1 VPIDAPF
8 DETPHGRTFLRLF
21 DLGRGDSPYF
31 ADAWEFA
38 LVWMLAGHLEAT
50 GRLPTDLAFDDLRTL
65 DGWRK
70 LADAGLIPP
79 EVAGL
84 AFGTGHRWTRL
95 LSAGESRPADEMEA
109 AWRILSD
116 ELRTGIPEPWD
127 LADSY
132 WHATGAGVGGASG
145 GLAPSLADTLVALLG
160 PVAGRN
166 VWCPFDYFGQLA
178 VRLARAGA
186 TVFTA
191 SPSGVSR
198 TELRLLQ
205 ALDGRGND
213 WNLRVDEAAILDQSA
228 VDIELAVC
236 APPSSG
242 RAGAWEAWARF
253 AEGTGHERAARS
265 WLRGAML
272 ALKADRPETATV
284 WAVWSRIRDR
294 AVIVVPP
301 SLLHARGQE
310 QHLRERL
317 IAEQCVDAVISLPG
331 RLMSGSTL
339 PGATLVLDR
348 RARPR
353 KVVRMVEVTG
363 SRLAGK
369 DRRGD
374 SMITDPQSLTALAR
388 REEEES
394 NAIDVR
400 YGDIPRYDS
409 NLTPG
414 RYLLRS
420 LKEPL
425 TGELLGDLVEILR
438 PPPKATGR
446 DMAPALEVG
455 IPGLDAWGYV
465 SRPAKALE
473 ARASKLRGC
482 QLQPGDLV
490 LAIKG
495 SVGKVGLVGDDAPAA
510 ESRGTDALP
519 WVVSQSCVGLRLR
532 PGARITPVFLYM
544 FLRSGHG
551 REMIDALRVGAVIPH
566 VTPGTL
572 LEELRIPQPTEI
584 DLREA
589 EQTFAELRRVEAE
602 IAEMLVRRDRL
613 AKKLWPS
620 ELDQRDQLVALRQ
633 ASRK

>member
-1 VPIDAPF
+1 VPF
-8 DETPHGRTFLRLF
+8 DTPFGETPYGRTFLRLF
-21 DLGRGDSPYF
+21 ELGRGDSPYF

-38 LVWMLAGHLEAT
+38 LVWMVAGRLEVT
-50 GRLPTDLAFDDLRTL
+50 GRLPADFAFDELRSL
-65 DGWRK
+65 EGWRK
-70 LADAGLIPP
+70 LADARLIPTD
-79 EVAGL
+79 VVGL
-84 AFGTGHRWTRL
+84 ALGTGHHRTRL
-95 LSAGESRPADEMEA
+95 LSEGEPPPADQMEA

-116 ELRTGIPEPWD
+116 ELRTGMPEPWD

-160 PVAGRN
+160 SVAGRK
-166 VWCPFDYFGQLA
+166 VWCPFDYFGQLV

-186 TVFTA
+186 TVLTA
-191 SPSGVSR
+191 SPSGV
-198 TELRLLQ
+198 TQTDLRLLQ
-205 ALDGRGND
+205 ALDARGND
-213 WNLRVDEAAILDQSA
+213 WNLCIDEAVIMGQSA
-228 VDIELAVC
+228 IELAVC

-242 RAGAWEAWARF
+242 RAGAWETWARF
-253 AEGTGHERAARS
+253 AEGAGHERAARS
-265 WLRGAML
+265 WLREATL
-272 ALKADRPETATV
+272 SLRADRLETATV
-284 WAVWSRIRDR
+284 WAVWSRVRDR
-294 AVIVVPP
+294 AVFLVPP

-310 QHLRERL
+310 QSLRERL
-317 IAEQCVDAVISLPG
+317 IAEQHVDAVISLPG

-339 PGATLVLDR
+339 PPATLVLDR
-348 RARPR
+348 GAGPR

-363 SRLAGK
+363 SRLVGK

-374 SMITDPQSLTALAR
+374 SLITDPRSLAALAR
-388 REEEES
+388 REEEKS
-394 NAIDVR
+394 TAIDVR
-400 YGDIPRYDS
+400 YGEIPRYDS

-420 LKEPL
+420 LKGPV
-425 TGELLGDLVEILR
+425 TGDLLGALVEILR

-446 DMAPALEVG
+446 DTAPAVEVG

-465 SRPAKALE
+465 PHPAKALNV
-473 ARASKLRGC
+473 RASKLRGC

-620 ELDQRDQLVALRQ
+620 ELDQHDQLVALRH
-633 ASRK
+633 ATRK